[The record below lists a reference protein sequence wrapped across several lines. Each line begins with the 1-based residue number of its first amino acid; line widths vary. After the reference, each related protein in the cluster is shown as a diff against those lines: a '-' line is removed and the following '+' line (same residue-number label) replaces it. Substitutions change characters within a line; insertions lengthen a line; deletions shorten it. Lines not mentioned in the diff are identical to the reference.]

1 MNYFVCHFLVEPPQ
15 PGSDILIAFLGELPF
30 ETFSITEKGFDAFI
44 KEEDFSS
51 DLLNDLP
58 TYDFNFSFTS
68 DLIQQQNWNAAWESN
83 FNPVVVE
90 DKCLIRASFHSA
102 PETNTIDIIIDPK
115 MSFGTGHHD
124 TTWLMARE
132 LFSLD
137 LNNKN
142 VLDMG
147 CGTGVLAI
155 IAKKLGAKNV
165 LGIDIDDWS
174 IENSN
179 ENAMVNNCSD
189 IIFEKG
195 NATLLTNK
203 KFDFILA
210 NINRNVLLKD
220 LSVYYYSLNE
230 NGIILLSG
238 FFENDQNEL
247 NQKATSLNFSFDKKE
262 TRNNWCLLKFIK
274 KK

>member
-1 MNYFVCHFLVEPPQ
+1 MNYFVYHFLVEPPQ
-15 PGSDILIAFLGELPF
+15 PGTDILIAVLGELPF
-30 ETFSITEKGFDAFI
+30 ETFSITEKGFDAYI

-58 TYDFNFSFTS
+58 TFDFNYSFTS
-68 DLIQQQNWNAAWESN
+68 DFIQQQNWNAAWESN
-83 FNPVVVE
+83 FNPVIVE
-90 DKCLIRASFHSA
+90 DKCVIRASFHNA
-102 PETNTIDIIIDPK
+102 PETNAMDIIIDPK

-137 LNNKN
+137 LKNKSL
-142 VLDMG
+142 LDMG

-155 IAKKLGAKNV
+155 IAKKLGAKNI

-174 IENSN
+174 IENSI
-179 ENAMVNNCSD
+179 ENAIVNNSSD
-189 IIFEKG
+189 IVFEKG

-203 KFDFILA
+203 KFDLILA

-220 LSVYYYSLNE
+220 LSVYFNSLNE

-247 NQKATSLNFSFDKKE
+247 NQKAMSLDFSFDKKE
-262 TRNNWCLLKFIK
+262 AKNNWCLLKYLK
-274 KK
+274 N